1 MAHFAL
7 RTPQDQWADD
17 LETLLGL
24 EGRSFSTRWY
34 MERQPQH
41 VTLRRAH
48 TVSRALQ
55 AFAAASD
62 TSRSRYSIFH
72 AASGEPAAA
81 LRLLSGMA
89 HDNRESL
96 SGKRVDLTD
105 REEINRWR
113 QIFGVTEEELRTA
126 VQKAG
131 ASPERVREALRS
143 RA

>member
-1 MAHFAL
+1 
-7 RTPQDQWADD
+7 
-17 LETLLGL
+17 
-24 EGRSFSTRWY
+24 
-34 MERQPQH
+34 
-41 VTLRRAH
+41 
-48 TVSRALQ
+48 
-55 AFAAASD
+55 
-62 TSRSRYSIFH
+62 
-72 AASGEPAAA
+72 
-81 LRLLSGMA
+81 MA